1 MTSVTV
7 RELSHAFGAIRV
19 LEAVDLSVREG
30 EFLTLLGSSG
40 SGKTTLLRLIA
51 GMLPA
56 RAGSIHI
63 GDRDVTHLPPRLRN
77 IGFVFQSYALFPT
90 MSVFDNVA
98 FPLAR
103 RRVPRQEIA
112 ARVHEML
119 AMVRLAD
126 FADRRPQDLSGG
138 QRQRVALARAVVFKP
153 DVLLMD
159 EPMSALD
166 RALRRELQQ
175 STRDFQRRFGIT
187 TIYVTHDQD
196 EAFALSDRIA
206 VMRGGRI
213 VQVDEPRLLY
223 ERPVDGFVASFV
235 GDVNRLPSA
244 RSGVARS
251 VGVRP
256 EKISL
261 STAPPPGVARPLS
274 GTVAS
279 LRYAGPYTEITL
291 TVDGETSVSAFT
303 ASAFTASEGDRFFIA
318 WNTADEIE
326 LELDLTSQTK
336 AKGTDR

>member
-1 MTSVTV
+1 MTSVSV
-7 RELSHAFGAIRV
+7 RSVSHAFGATRV
-19 LEAVDLSVREG
+19 LDAVDLDVREG

-40 SGKTTLLRLIA
+40 SGKTTLLRLIS

-56 RAGSIHI
+56 QAGRVQI
-63 GDRDVTHLPPRLRN
+63 GARDVTLLPPRLRN

-103 RRVPRQEIA
+103 RKVPRGEIA
-112 ARVHEML
+112 SRVREML
-119 AMVRLAD
+119 AMVRLGD
-126 FADRRPQDLSGG
+126 FAERRPGELSGG

-166 RALRRELQQ
+166 RALRRDLQQ

-206 VMRGGRI
+206 VMRHGRI
-213 VQVDEPRLLY
+213 VQVDEPRSLY

-235 GDVNRLPSA
+235 GDVNVLPSK
-244 RSGVARS
+244 SGAVRS

-256 EKISL
+256 EKIQL
-261 STAPPPGVARPLS
+261 SHAAPEGVERPLS

-291 TVDGETSVSAFT
+291 TTDDRHSVSVFS
-303 ASAFTASEGDRFFIA
+303 ASAFTANEGDRFFIA

-326 LELDLTSQTK
+326 LKLD
-336 AKGTDR
+336 